1 MTGDIDD
8 VGDARAVHDDADRIP
23 DPRPQHTP
31 LWALLSRW
39 LLGLEAWLRSHGGTR
54 LRRGLRAFWA
64 VVALAGA
71 VLLFGPVIN
80 EPMSLDDITG
90 SASTATDTW
99 IARDFDVDYTIER
112 TDEGRLEAEVV
123 ETIGAFFP
131 DGVAETGIVRVLPT
145 QYEGHAL
152 DPSDIEVTV
161 DGEPATVDRSESSDQ
176 LTLTLSP
183 GTSTTAPLSGDHE
196 FVLHYRLHDLA
207 YTDVD
212 EATGA
217 SVDLLAWDV
226 FGPSWP
232 QAFSGLDVSITL
244 PAELD
249 DALVRQPRGAL
260 AWTLLAAGEWLSPED
275 PPAGAGAPPGAVSYG
290 FTNDQNIPPYASAR
304 FTMVFEPGTFVMPPP
319 TPLFLVQSFGPLLP
333 LLFLAVTLLLA
344 LAARAVAWSDAR
356 GRPWFVAQSDPPK
369 GLSARA
375 AAQVLRTPRTFE
387 LASALEAV
395 SGRGRPDRTALLRA
409 AARAARR
416 TGRLGDRVRAT
427 LGYLSA
433 SEYAGQLRG
442 GLRRIP
448 TGFVRDVFIAAPL
461 ALTLLQ
467 WGLVRQLSHQEP
479 LAVVW
484 WPAAFV
490 VVSSA
495 ISLVVLALALTA
507 RPLTRKGALVRQHL
521 LGIGVYAERTQ
532 LLDRATT
539 RDPLLAYAV
548 VASGRGEARDT
559 GRRVLS
565 LIEGELG
572 DQAASRGWRSSDFL
586 SAPRILVRVV
596 AVVLFAASVTAA
608 AVLPNPYPRSL
619 DPVAYSGDI
628 PGTYFNEVRS
638 FEADAVLTVDDDR
651 RARLA
656 VTERIV
662 VDFATESTSEV
673 PQFVRQ
679 WPTRADGQELGLA
692 VTGVTLDGT
701 DAAYR
706 ASREG
711 DTELMTTMF
720 REVLTGE
727 HEVVVTYELASP
739 VLAATGARVAEGSD
753 TVDRLRWTALLEGWE
768 SSPGWQQDDAPSPLT
783 LSLTIPDALAGSAL
797 AAGWITEDT
806 DSSDSARLWEQTVVP
821 FGRVA
826 SDAADDTGTI
836 DSREPVAGGTRYLLD
851 VREDGNGFPFELR
864 VNDLGAMLD
873 YPAGTFAGPDP
884 GALVLQKVRDA
895 FPLALVVALG
905 VVALAIGAVSALAA
919 RRRGSRRAPPGF
931 VRDLVWWLGSST
943 AVSTVWLFVW
953 ASSDMPGDWPEFP
966 PLGLSALAA
975 IVGAAACWAFTLR
988 QQPSTA
994 RGASRPAGRAPSGA
1008 ARAKRSATRR

>member
-1 MTGDIDD
+1 MAGDIDD
-8 VGDARAVHDDADRIP
+8 AADDRIP

-31 LWALLSRW
+31 LWSILSRW
-39 LLGLEAWLRSHGGTR
+39 LLALEAWLRSHGGTR
-54 LRRGLRAFWA
+54 LRRGLAAFWA
-64 VVALAGA
+64 VVALAGG

-90 SASTATDTW
+90 SASSATDTW
-99 IARDFDVDYTIER
+99 IARDFDVDYTVER
-112 TDEGRLEAEVV
+112 TDEGRLEADVV

-152 DPSDIEVTV
+152 DPSDLEVTV

-183 GTSTTAPLSGDHE
+183 GTSATAPLTGDHE
-196 FVLHYRLHDLA
+196 FVLRYRLHDLA

-232 QAFSGLDVSITL
+232 QAFSGLDVSVTL

-260 AWTLLAAGEWLSPED
+260 AWTLLSAGEWLTPED
-275 PPAGAGAPPGAVSYG
+275 PPADAGAPPGAITYG

-304 FTMVFEPGTFVMPPP
+304 FTMVFESGTFVMPPP
-319 TPLFLVQSFGPLLP
+319 TALFIVQSFGPLLP

-356 GRPWFVAQSDPPK
+356 GRPWFVAQSEPPR
-369 GLSARA
+369 GVSVRA

-387 LASALEAV
+387 LATALDAV
-395 SGRGRPDRTALLRA
+395 SGKGRPDRTARLRA

-416 TGRLGDRVRAT
+416 TGRLGDRLRAT

-433 SEYAGQLRG
+433 SEYGGQLRE

-448 TGFVRDVFIAAPL
+448 TGFVRDFFIAAPL
-461 ALTLLQ
+461 ALTLVQ

-490 VVSSA
+490 LLSSA
-495 ISLVVLALALTA
+495 ISLIVLAVALSA

-548 VASGRGEARDT
+548 VASDQGAARGT
-559 GRRVLS
+559 GRRVLD

-572 DQAASRGWRSSDFL
+572 DDTASRGWRSSDFL

-596 AVVLFAASVTAA
+596 AVVLFGASVTAA

-619 DPVAYSGDI
+619 DPVAYSGDL
-628 PGTYFNEVRS
+628 PGTSFNEVRS
-638 FEADAVLTVDDDR
+638 FEADAVLALDDDR
-651 RARLA
+651 RARLT

-662 VDFATESTSEV
+662 VDFATESTSQV
-673 PQFVRQ
+673 PQVARQ
-679 WPTRADGQELGLA
+679 WPARADGQELGLS
-692 VTGVTLDGT
+692 VTSVTIDGT
-701 DAAYR
+701 DAPYR

-711 DTELMTTMF
+711 DTELMTTMLG
-720 REVLTGE
+720 EVLTGE
-727 HEVVVTYELASP
+727 HEVVVSYELASP
-739 VLAATGARVAEGSD
+739 VVAATGARVAEGSD
-753 TVDRLRWTALLEGWE
+753 TVDRLRWAALLEDWE
-768 SSPGWQQDDAPSPLT
+768 SSAGWPYDEAPSPVT
-783 LSLTIPDALAGSAL
+783 VSITIPDALAGSAL

-806 DSSDSARLWEQTVVP
+806 DSSDSARLWEETVVP

-826 SDAADDTGTI
+826 TDAADDTGST
-836 DSREPVAGGTRYLLD
+836 DSRDEVAGGTRYVLD
-851 VREDGNGFPFELR
+851 LRENDNSFPFELR
-864 VNDLGAMLD
+864 IADLGAMLD

-884 GALVLQKVRDA
+884 DALAWQKVRDA

-905 VVALAIGAVSALAA
+905 VLALAIGAVSALVA

-953 ASSDMPGDWPEFP
+953 ASSDMPDDWPEFP
-966 PLGLSALAA
+966 PLALAA
-975 IVGAAACWAFTLR
+975 LAAVVGAAACWSLTLR
-988 QQPSTA
+988 E
-994 RGASRPAGRAPSGA
+994 RPAAATGRKVPRRID
-1008 ARAKRSATRR
+1008 ARRPPRDRVE